1 MVRESA
7 QNFVR
12 YYSIKL
18 CMFFEILELFIQFF
32 IVDEI
37 IQIFQIFFCAPV
49 IFYEIKKINLIR
61 HIVILKI
68 TGILGMT

>member
-1 MVRESA
+1 
-7 QNFVR
+7 
-12 YYSIKL
+12 
-18 CMFFEILELFIQFF
+18 MFFEILELFIQFF

-49 IFYEIKKINLIR
+49 IFYEIKKINFIR